1 MRWAS
6 KGKDIHAIS
15 YHDTIKLTKR
25 SSPLSRKNGLKGEA
39 HFVKIISP
47 LRLALSLIEQKL
59 DFVQLDFPSPDALPG
74 YFDKVNLSF

>member
-25 SSPLSRKNGLKGEA
+25 SSPLSRKKGQKGEA
-39 HFVKIISP
+39 HFVKITKSSFCLLSP
-47 LRLALSLIEQKL
+47 
-59 DFVQLDFPSPDALPG
+59 
-74 YFDKVNLSF
+74 

>member
-25 SSPLSRKNGLKGEA
+25 SSPLSRKKGQKGEA
-39 HFVKIISP
+39 HFVKITKITNPPSACSP
-47 LRLALSLIEQKL
+47 L
-59 DFVQLDFPSPDALPG
+59 
-74 YFDKVNLSF
+74 N